1 MTTVTETVHPDEQRF
16 PCKYDGPTDF
26 ARLHV
31 DAEGDIGVLIR
42 AGEAMASIYQNPE
55 VAQQFGNALI
65 QAAAQSRTLAQEI
78 ERVRQEEAEAAR
90 RLGEME
96 AARQAEQDRQ
106 AGLPYMVP
114 GGSTS
119 PTAFP
124 QPVLADQLTAPQPVI
139 TAMPP
144 APSQPPTFAD
154 VMLPANDTTAE
165 RERAFLRASELLGPD
180 AGVASK
186 IAMANFLLQETRRAA
201 PSNRH
206 R

>member
-1 MTTVTETVHPDEQRF
+1 MTTVNETVHRDEQRF
-16 PCKYDGPTDF
+16 PCKYDGPNDF

-42 AGEAMASIYQNPE
+42 AGEAMASVYQNPE
-55 VAQQFGNALI
+55 VAEQFGHALI

-106 AGLPYMVP
+106 AGLPYLVA

-119 PTAFP
+119 PTALP
-124 QPVLADQLTAPQPVI
+124 QPPAFTDLPPLPPT
-139 TAMPP
+139 PP
-144 APSQPPTFAD
+144 AYPEAQPPTFAD
-154 VMLPANDTTAE
+154 VMLPQNDTTAE

-186 IAMANFLLQETRRAA
+186 IAMANYLLKGAA
-201 PSNRH
+201 
-206 R
+206 